1 MRLQQLSPTR
11 RPLVADHIARIRPF
25 VPGRPISAVK
35 RELGLSQVVKL
46 ASNES
51 PLGPSPRA
59 KAALNHAM
67 DDLSRYPDAGH
78 FDLRA
83 ALAAH
88 TGMDP
93 KSIAPG
99 NGTTELIT
107 LLVRAFVL
115 PGTEVLTSEGTFVA
129 YKLGAHIAGRRIL
142 EVPLTKDHGY
152 DLDAMV
158 QAVTPAT
165 RLVFIANPNNPTG
178 TLLSAEALERFVQA
192 VDARC
197 PDDPPVIVFDEAY
210 IEYVHPSLV
219 PDTQSILNKRAR
231 TVILRTFS
239 KAYGLAALRCGYA
252 LATPELVGHLD
263 RVRAPFNVNALAQA
277 ACTQAL
283 ADQTHLNRIRR
294 ANATLRDSLARRLT
308 ERGLRVTPSH
318 TNFLL
323 VDVQQSADD
332 VFNALMQKGI
342 ITRPATVMG
351 FPTSLRVSVGT
362 PRECRQFLQ
371 ALDAVLGL
379 TRPNTAVW
387 NTWLERIRP
396 LMTRGARWPVL
407 AI

>member
-1 MRLQQLSPTR
+1 MLSAASPPVR

-35 RELGLSQVVKL
+35 RELGLSRVVKL

-59 KAALNHAM
+59 KAALHRAM

-83 ALAAH
+83 AIAAH
-88 TGMDP
+88 TGLP
-93 KSIAPG
+93 AELVSPG

-129 YKLGAHIAGRRIL
+129 YKLGASIAGRRIV
-142 EVPLTKDHGY
+142 EVPLTPDHGY

-158 QAVTPAT
+158 QAVTPNT

-178 TLLSAEALERFVQA
+178 TLLSTEQLERFVQA

-210 IEYVHPSLV
+210 IEYVQPEIV
-219 PDTQSILNKRAR
+219 PDTQRILHARAR

-252 LATPELVGHLD
+252 LAAPELVGHLD
-263 RVRAPFNVNALAQA
+263 RVRSPFNVNALAQA
-277 ACTQAL
+277 ACTHAL
-283 ADQTHLNRIRR
+283 ADQTHLHRIRR
-294 ANATLRDSLARRLT
+294 TNAALRESLADRLT
-308 ERGLRVTPSH
+308 ERGLAVTPSH

-323 VDVQQSADD
+323 VDVKRDANE
-332 VFNALMQKGI
+332 VFEALMREGI

-351 FPTSLRVSVGT
+351 FPTSLRISVGT
-362 PRECRQFLQ
+362 PRECRQLLQ
-371 ALDAVLGL
+371 ALDTVLGL
-379 TRPNTAVW
+379 TRPHTAMW
-387 NTWLERIRP
+387 TTWLERIRP
-396 LMTRGARWPVL
+396 LVTRGARWPVL
-407 AI
+407 AV